1 MPNWCSNTLVLQH
14 SDPAM
19 IVRAAEAAKA
29 DKLCAEFVP
38 LGGDGP
44 EGWDY
49 TLAVE
54 NWGTKWD
61 ISQTEVIDQFENS
74 ISLAFE
80 SAWSPP
86 IAFYDRMVEMGFE
99 VHATYFEPGMGYVG
113 KYIDGE
119 DEEYE
124 IDPEDLSNIPEE
136 LNEVWGVTEMYEDWD
151 AD

>member
-19 IVRAAEAAKA
+19 IVRAAEAVKA
-29 DKLCAEFVP
+29 DRLCAEFVP
-38 LGGDGP
+38 LGGDGLH
-44 EGWDY
+44 EWNYD
-49 TLAVE
+49 LAVE

-61 ISQTEVIDQFENS
+61 VSQTEVIDQFENS
-74 ISLAFE
+74 ISVAFE

-99 VHATYFEPGMGYVG
+99 VNASYFEPGMGYVG

-136 LNEVWGVTEMYEDWD
+136 LNEIWGVTEMYEDWD

>member
-19 IVRAAEAAKA
+19 IVRAAEAVKA
-29 DKLCAEFVP
+29 DRLCAEFVP
-38 LGGDGP
+38 LGGDGLH
-44 EGWDY
+44 GWNYD
-49 TLAVE
+49 LAVE

-61 ISQTEVIDQFENS
+61 VSQTEVIDQFENS
-74 ISLAFE
+74 ISVSFE

-151 AD
+151 AE

>member
-38 LGGDGP
+38 LGGDSP
-44 EGWDY
+44 DGWDY

-61 ISQTEVIDQFENS
+61 VSQTEVIDQFENS
-74 ISLAFE
+74 ISVSFE

>member
-19 IVRAAEAAKA
+19 IVRAAEAVKA
-29 DKLCAEFVP
+29 DRLCAEFVP
-38 LGGDGP
+38 LGQRGSHEWNYD
-44 EGWDY
+44 
-49 TLAVE
+49 LAVE
-54 NWGTKWD
+54 NWGSKWD
-61 ISQTEVIDQFENS
+61 VSQTEVIDQFENS
-74 ISLAFE
+74 ISVAFE

-99 VHATYFEPGMGYVG
+99 VNASYFEPGMGYVG

-136 LNEVWGVTEMYEDWD
+136 LNEIWGVTEMYEDWD

>member
-19 IVRAAEAAKA
+19 IVRAAEAIKE
-29 DKLCAEFVP
+29 DRLCAEFVP

-44 EGWDY
+44 HEWDY

-54 NWGTKWD
+54 NWGSKWD
-61 ISQTEVIDQFENS
+61 VSQTEVIDQFENS
-74 ISLAFE
+74 ISVAFE

-99 VHATYFEPGMGYVG
+99 VNATYFEPGMGYVG

-136 LNEVWGVTEMYEDWD
+136 LNEIWAVTEMYEDWD